1 MGQEIDM
8 FGWPVRAGRGMRG
21 KPPHVRCLE
30 TVNKINMMLAFG
42 WSNDRI
48 AGAMGIS
55 LPTLRKY
62 YVSELKRRAIARDAV
77 ELKLAERLW
86 GQVELGK
93 VAAIKQFDKL
103 LERNDRM
110 ATARQVASDDRPEKK
125 PVPSVRSIPQGKKE
139 LAVVAAERTLN
150 NDPDLQPGIS
160 GLMN

>member
-1 MGQEIDM
+1 
-8 FGWPVRAGRGMRG
+8 
-21 KPPHVRCLE
+21 
-30 TVNKINMMLAFG
+30 
-42 WSNDRI
+42 
-48 AGAMGIS
+48 
-55 LPTLRKY
+55 
-62 YVSELKRRAIARDAV
+62 LKRRAIARDAV